1 MNVQIPARILLL
13 GLLVLLLAAGCA
25 PGNVRYSTE
34 TGKPANFWA
43 GLWHGLIIVV
53 TFVVSLFTKDVR
65 IYEPNNVG
73 WGYNLGF
80 ILGCC
85 ISLGGGARSVRHRR
99 RRWHDADWD
108 RVGRHVGDSVKE
120 GLASWRTQE
129 RPAESDRDWDELG
142 RKIEERIR
150 EEMRKNRD

>member
-1 MNVQIPARILLL
+1 MNARIPARILLL

-25 PGNVRYSTE
+25 PGNVRYSAE

-53 TFVVSLFTKDVR
+53 TFVVSLFTKDVG
-65 IYEPNNVG
+65 IYETHNVG

-85 ISLGGGARSVRHRR
+85 MSLGGVARGTHRR
-99 RRWHDADWD
+99 RRRHEPDWD
-108 RVGRHVGDSVKE
+108 RVGRHIGDSVKD
-120 GLASWRTQE
+120 GLASWRAQE
-129 RPAESDRDWDELG
+129 RPAESDQDWDELG
-142 RKIEERIR
+142 RKIEQRIR
-150 EEMRKNRD
+150 EEMKKNRE

>member
-1 MNVQIPARILLL
+1 MTHNWPKILLVGL
-13 GLLVLLLAAGCA
+13 LLVLLAASCA
-25 PGNVRYSTE
+25 PGNVRYSAE

-43 GLWHGLIIVV
+43 GLWHGLIIIV
-53 TFVVSLFTKDVR
+53 TFVVSLFTKDVGV
-65 IYEPNNVG
+65 YEPHNVG

-80 ILGCC
+80 LLGCMM
-85 ISLGGGARSVRHRR
+85 SLGGAARSARR
-99 RRWHDADWD
+99 RRRRYEHDWD
-108 RVGRHVGDSVKE
+108 RVGRHVGESVKE

-150 EEMRKNRD
+150 EEMKKHRD